1 MDLRPTSVEFQCIPN
16 ISVSSDM
23 HRTSDQFQLLWT
35 QRLFTSPKAPTPES
49 NASKPVIKPTVGI
62 AKSTTIT
69 SGKVTTHSGRVV
81 KPPTKLNL

>member
-1 MDLRPTSVEFQCIPN
+1 MHITPDPVPATIDTKT
-16 ISVSSDM
+16 VS
-23 HRTSDQFQLLWT
+23 
-35 QRLFTSPKAPTPES
+35 TSPKAPTPKSTPKS
-49 NASKPVIKPTVGI
+49 NASKPVVKPTVGI